1 MARYLLTIEYDG
13 RPFVGWQRQENGFS
27 VQQAIEDAFL
37 SFCQESVSVM
47 SAGRTDAGVHAKG
60 MKAHVDLTK
69 PAKPFQIFK
78 AINALVR
85 PHPVAIV
92 GVREVADD
100 FHARFS
106 CIGRSYRYRI
116 VNRQAPLTFERGLAW
131 NLHRKLDAQAMQRA
145 AQYLVGHH
153 DFTSFRAANCQANSP
168 VRTLDRLD
176 VYRQGQEIV
185 IEASARSFLYHQ
197 IRNFAG
203 SLKQVGE
210 GQWSPEDLKEI
221 MEAKDRTLSGPTAP
235 SDGLYFLDAFYPESA
250 Y

>member
-153 DFTSFRAANCQANSP
+153 DFTSFRAANCQANSHF
-168 VRTLDRLD
+168 V
-176 VYRQGQEIV
+176 
-185 IEASARSFLYHQ
+185 
-197 IRNFAG
+197 
-203 SLKQVGE
+203 
-210 GQWSPEDLKEI
+210 
-221 MEAKDRTLSGPTAP
+221 
-235 SDGLYFLDAFYPESA
+235 
-250 Y
+250 